1 MDRSTALEMARTKRP
16 GDPEGNPEVALRGRS
31 ACSLHTS
38 STFSFLGNDFPS
50 LPPVLKWAHPLGSSS
65 SVTADTSF
73 RWDKE

>member
-38 STFSFLGNDFPS
+38 QLFPFWGTIFPPS
-50 LPPVLKWAHPLGSSS
+50 LQCSNGAHPLGSSS

>member
-50 LPPVLKWAHPLGSSS
+50 LPPVLKWGSPSWF
-65 SVTADTSF
+65 VFLCDCRYIF
-73 RWDKE
+73 QVG

>member
-50 LPPVLKWAHPLGSSS
+50 LPPVLKWVSPSWFVLLCDCRYIFQVG
-65 SVTADTSF
+65 
-73 RWDKE
+73 

>member
-38 STFSFLGNDFPS
+38 STFFLFGERFS
-50 LPPVLKWAHPLGSSS
+50 LPPSSAQMGSPSWFVLLCDCRYIFQVG
-65 SVTADTSF
+65 
-73 RWDKE
+73 